1 MLKLYHNAAAIC
13 AQKVRICLAE
23 KGLAYETQ
31 DAFGMLRSQ
40 EYLNLNPR
48 GYVPTLV
55 HDGKVLIES
64 RIISE
69 YLNEAFPDPPLMPDN
84 PYDRARV
91 GAWTKEIDDTL
102 HLNIFT
108 LSCAATLRFYF
119 AAMSAEQREI
129 SLPLDPTKR
138 DRTRDLI
145 ENGEK
150 SRFVKIALERF
161 ARLFDDMERAL
172 AQSSWLVGDQYTLA
186 DADYTPYM
194 QRLTDLGLSSL
205 WRDKPH
211 VSEWF
216 DRLKARPSFS
226 AVLKDWSSPEAL
238 ANAAEAARAHARLF
252 EGVLRAG

>member
-1 MLKLYHNAAAIC
+1 MLKLYHNAGAIC
-13 AQKVRICLAE
+13 AQKVRVCLAE
-23 KGLAYETQ
+23 KGVVYEAQ
-31 DAFGMLRSQ
+31 DAFGILRSQ
-40 EYLNLNPR
+40 EYLSLNPR

-55 HDGKVLIES
+55 HDGKVIIES

-69 YLNEAFPDPPLMPDN
+69 YLNEVFPDPPLMPDN

-119 AAMSAEQREI
+119 AAMSPEHREVA
-129 SLPLDPTKR
+129 LPLDPTKR

-145 ENGEK
+145 ANGER

-161 ARLFDDMERAL
+161 SRLFDDMEQAL
-172 AQSSWLVGDQYTLA
+172 AQSTWLVGDRYTLA
-186 DADYTPYM
+186 DADHTPYM
-194 QRLTDLGLSSL
+194 QRLTDLGLSRL
-205 WRDKPH
+205 WQDKPH
-211 VSEWF
+211 VNEWF
-216 DRLKARPSFS
+216 NRLKTRPSFS
-226 AVLKDWSSPEAL
+226 AVLKDWSSPEDL
-238 ANAAEAARAHARLF
+238 VKAEESARAHARLF